1 MNLAVRLAK
10 NYMEK
15 EDKICLVQGDR
26 KVTYKEL
33 YENVARFENYLKTK
47 GIEKGDRVLVLVPMS
62 IELYVTLL
70 ASWSLGAIPVFMD
83 AGFIRSHVKKNDFED
98 IKCVVGISKYI
109 LYSNINSNLRKLK
122 LKINV
127 NVINKLEGDFG
138 VEIAELEEDYPAI
151 VTYTSGSTGKPKI
164 AERSHEFLDCQGR
177 ILETCLNY
185 ENKDIELSSVPIF
198 TLSNINVG
206 ITTVISDGNYENL
219 GESKADK
226 LIAQIQNEKVNRIM
240 ASPGLLN
247 VITKYCTMKGI
258 VLTQVDKVFT
268 GGGAVFLDFV
278 DELRLV
284 FPKAKIV
291 TLYGS
296 TEAEPIAELDL
307 DTMSEEEIER
317 TQNGYGIFA
326 GKIIGVKDC
335 RIIKTGQ
342 EEIGDIFESQFK
354 KLETESVGEIVV
366 AGDNVLKGYVGGFGD
381 RENKFSV
388 DGVKY
393 HRTGD
398 LGFIDGSGK
407 LWLRGRE
414 KSPFF
419 NIEAA
424 LHSRFKGIGKTAV
437 IRDVERIILVLEN
450 GSRVSEK
457 QILDSI
463 SFEKISKIRFVKKI
477 PVDKR
482 HSTKVDYNALK
493 KMLKIK

>member
-1 MNLAVRLAK
+1 MNLALKLAK
-10 NYMEK
+10 NYMDK
-15 EDKICLVQGDR
+15 EDKVCLIQGE
-26 KVTYKEL
+26 KHVTNKEL
-33 YENVARFENYLKTK
+33 YEKVARFANHLKGLGITK
-47 GIEKGDRVLVLVPMS
+47 GDKVLVLVPMS
-62 IELYVTLL
+62 VELYVTLI
-70 ASWSLGAIPVFMD
+70 ASWSIGAIPVFMD

-98 IKCVVGISKYI
+98 IKCVIGISKYI
-109 LYSNINSNLRKLK
+109 LYSNINKNLRKLK
-122 LKINV
+122 TKINV
-127 NVINKLEGDFG
+127 NIIDKLEGEYG
-138 VEIAELEEDYPAI
+138 VEIEDLEEDYPAI
-151 VTYTSGSTGKPKI
+151 ITYTSGSTGRPKI
-164 AERSHEFLDCQGR
+164 ASRSHEFLNCQGE
-177 ILETCLNY
+177 ILEKCLNY
-185 ENKDIELSSVPIF
+185 EDADVELSSVPIF

-219 GESKADK
+219 GESKANR
-226 LIAQIQNEKVNRIM
+226 LIAQIQKENVNRLM

-247 VITKYCTMKGI
+247 VITKYCTLKGI
-258 VLTQVDKVFT
+258 VLTSVTKVFT

-307 DTMSEEEIER
+307 DSMSEEEIER
-317 TQNGYGIFA
+317 TKNGYGILA
-326 GKIIGVKDC
+326 GKIVGVSDC
-335 RIIKTGQ
+335 RIIKTGI
-342 EEIGDIFESQFK
+342 EAIGDIFSSQFK
-354 KLETESVGEIVV
+354 KIETESIGEIVV

-388 DGVKY
+388 DGMKY

-414 KSPFF
+414 KTPFF

-424 LHSRFKGIGKTAV
+424 LHARFKGVGKTAV
-437 IRDVERIILVLEN
+437 LQDKGKVILVLEKTC
-450 GSRVSEK
+450 RVSQK
-457 QILDSI
+457 QILDAITFEDI
-463 SFEKISKIRFVKKI
+463 SQIIYVKKI

-482 HSTKVDYNALK
+482 HSTKVDYNTLK